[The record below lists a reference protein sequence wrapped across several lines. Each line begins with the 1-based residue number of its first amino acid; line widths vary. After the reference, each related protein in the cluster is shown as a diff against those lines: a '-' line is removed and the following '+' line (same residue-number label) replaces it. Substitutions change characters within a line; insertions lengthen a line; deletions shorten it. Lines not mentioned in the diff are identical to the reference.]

1 MASGLDRG
9 RCWAGV
15 SNREGHPKS
24 LGELSVLLIDDDS
37 MTRQTLREIICHLG
51 MTRVLEASDGE
62 EALGLMRMQD
72 VDVVLTD
79 VHMPRM
85 DGLSFLR
92 EVKRRWPA
100 VPVVVLTGF
109 PTIETAIQAMKEG
122 ASDFIM
128 KPFRIEQIE
137 LFLQRALRDRR
148 LLLENSMLSQELQHK
163 REIER
168 LNRDLN
174 RKVKELSVLYAIS
187 ESLQPSHVE
196 GDALFDKIVRMAAQI
211 VEAKRASLMLV
222 DDETNCLVIKAAV
235 GLDEDVQRQTIVRI
249 GDGIAGKVAL
259 DGAPLLIKDI
269 KESEFREMA
278 LMGRYRTHSLI
289 SVPLLMRGEVFGV
302 LNVADKGSGRSF
314 LEEDLTLLSAL
325 AHKAA
330 LAIENQALYESIFT
344 TLTDTLLS
352 LVSTIEARDPHTKD
366 HSQRVTQW
374 AVRIAELMGISQEEL
389 DAIKFAGYL
398 HDIGKIG
405 VRDSILMKPTAL
417 TPEEEAIIRTHPII
431 GERIVKPL
439 GLLPLERSVIRH
451 HHERW
456 DGRGYP
462 DGLKAEEIPLPARIL
477 AVADAYDAIT
487 SDRVYR
493 KARRSAE
500 ALREI
505 ERCTGSQFDRRVVL
519 AFRDVILRQRDSSR
533 RNSPIGGGPPLKG
546 CDVPVM
552 APREAPEG
560 VKAFV

>member
-1 MASGLDRG
+1 MKSGPNGERHDSGTWVGGDPPR
-9 RCWAGV
+9 
-15 SNREGHPKS
+15 S
-24 LGELSVLLIDDDS
+24 LGDLSVLLIDDDP
-37 MTRQTLREIICHLG
+37 MTRQTLRQIICHLG
-51 MTRVLEASDGE
+51 VTRVSEASDGD
-62 EALGLMRMQD
+62 EALALMRGRD

-85 DGLSFLR
+85 DGLSFLQ
-92 EVKRRWPA
+92 EVKREWPA

-109 PTIETAIQAMKEG
+109 PTIETAIQAMKRG

-128 KPFRIEQIE
+128 KPFRIEEIE
-137 LFLQRALRDRR
+137 LFLRRALKDRR
-148 LLLENSMLSQELQHK
+148 LLLENSILSQELQHK

-196 GDALFDKIVRMAAQI
+196 GDALFYRIVRMAADI

-235 GLDEDVQRQTIVRI
+235 GMDEDIQRQTIVRI

-259 DGAPLLIKDI
+259 DGVPLLIKDI
-269 KESEFREMA
+269 EQSEFRDLA
-278 LMGRYRTHSLI
+278 LVGRYRTHSLI
-289 SVPLLMRGEVFGV
+289 SVPVLMRGEVFGV

-325 AHKAA
+325 AQKAA

-352 LVSTIEARDPHTKD
+352 LVSTIEARDPYTKD

-405 VRDSILMKPTAL
+405 IRDSILMKPTEL
-417 TPEEEAIIRTHPII
+417 TQEEEAIIRTHPII

-451 HHERW
+451 HHEWW

-493 KARRSAE
+493 RARPSVE

-505 ERCTGSQFDRRVVL
+505 ERRTGSQFDRKVVL
-519 AFRDVILRQRDSSR
+519 AFREVVLRQQG
-533 RNSPIGGGPPLKG
+533 SPRQVPRLGEVATLKG
-546 CDVPVM
+546 EGFIRAS
-552 APREAPEG
+552 AP
-560 VKAFV
+560 